1 MNIFCLF
8 EDMLFIVAFDIS
20 IHVSSAFP
28 FPVCAKR
35 QADWQQVAVI
45 SVLATSAT
53 VSAVYLRKLKSWLL
67 FGEIHVCSF
76 IHLISVCVGMSRL
89 GIYTTMLKLVC
100 EALMQLWA
108 HDHAS
113 LVVRLPK
120 LGRKQLASVV
130 RVRSGLRISCIG
142 SRSVAQACLSL

>member
-1 MNIFCLF
+1 M
-8 EDMLFIVAFDIS
+8 IS
-20 IHVSSAFP
+20 I
-28 FPVCAKR
+28 
-35 QADWQQVAVI
+35 
-45 SVLATSAT
+45 LATSAT

-89 GIYTTMLKLVC
+89 MRLLGIYTTMLKLV
-100 EALMQLWA
+100 QLWA

-130 RVRSGLRISCIG
+130 RVRSGSGISCIG